1 LSRTSLP
8 IDPLLADIGGALGNS
23 SSLVIEAPPGAGKTT
38 RVPPALLAGGLGQ
51 GEILVLQ
58 PRRLPARLAALRVA
72 EEMGEDVGRTVGYSV
87 RFEDVGSART
97 RIRFMTEGILLRRL
111 LVDPTLR
118 GVSTVMLDEFHERHL
133 ATDLALALLA
143 RLQRGAR
150 PDLRLVVMSATL
162 ESEPV
167 RAFLG
172 GCPGIRSE
180 GRAFPVA
187 IEYPDAPDDRPL
199 AERIASAVR
208 RVHQDGCQG
217 DLLVFLPGAGEIRRA
232 WEQLEPFAQAR
243 NLLVLPLHGDLP
255 PAEQQRAVR
264 PAEQT
269 KVILS
274 TNVAETSVTIPG
286 VVAVIDSGL
295 ARIASHSPW
304 SGLSRLSV
312 GKISQAS
319 AVQRAGRAGRT
330 APGRALRLYPRHD
343 FESRRPYEIPEIRR
357 LDLSEA
363 LLTLAALEVVDASRF
378 EWFETPDAAS
388 LEAGSE
394 LLRKLDAIDHKGGLT
409 DVGRRML
416 RFPTHPRLARLLVE
430 GERRGVGEEAAALA
444 ALLSEGDISDEARA
458 SFGDTR
464 NRPGSAQGADLLER
478 LDRFGQA
485 RAARFDRSRL
495 RGLGVNA
502 RAADSAE
509 RARRQFASALG
520 AARAGE
526 RGSRPAGLPTITRGD
541 GDPARSTAEARRPS
555 GPEATDAAL
564 AMATLTAFPDRVM
577 RRRSPGASQ
586 AILATGGAA
595 EIGPLP
601 PGDLLVAVDAEER
614 TAPTGQKAGR
624 SVVVRLAVA
633 VEPDWLLDLVP
644 AGLAESDSM
653 LWNPDTGRVE
663 CVGRLCYG
671 AVVLDESRRA
681 APPSPAASQILAEAV
696 LASGATTFDILN
708 GSSVSLQVKLEILR
722 AAFPEREV
730 PLLGDEQ
737 IRAMLTAACQGLTSL
752 AEFSAV
758 SVEERLRQAL
768 SPTVVGMLREETP
781 DHVRLPGGRQ
791 ATVNYEAGKPPWIES
806 RLQDFFGMSVGP
818 AICRGRV
825 PITLHLLAPNHRAVQ
840 VTSDLAGF
848 WQKHYPSIRRE
859 LGRRYPR
866 HSWPEDGAT
875 ATPPAPRP
883 RR

>member
-1 LSRTSLP
+1 MVRSLG
-8 IDPLLADIGGALGNS
+8 DA

-38 RVPPALLAGGLGQ
+38 RVPPALLEGGFGK

-87 RFEDVGSART
+87 RFEDVGGSGT

-111 LVDPTLR
+111 LVDPNLQ
-118 GVSTVMLDEFHERHL
+118 GVSTVILDEFHERHL

-162 ESEPV
+162 ESQPV
-167 RAFLG
+167 CEFLG

-187 IEYPDAPDDRPL
+187 IEYPDVPEDRPL

-208 RVHQDGCQG
+208 RAFQDGCQG

-232 WEQLEPFAQAR
+232 WEALEPFAQAK

-255 PAEQQRAVR
+255 PAEQQRSVR
-264 PAEQT
+264 PADRP

-286 VVAVIDSGL
+286 VVAVIDAGL

-304 SGLSRLSV
+304 SGLSRLAV

-319 AVQRAGRAGRT
+319 AIQRAGRAGRT

-363 LLTLAALEVVDASRF
+363 LLTLAALGIGDASRF
-378 EWFETPDAAS
+378 DWFEMPDAAS
-388 LEAGSE
+388 LEAGAS
-394 LLRKLDAIDHKGGLT
+394 LLHKLAAIDGKGGLT
-409 DVGRRML
+409 EIGRRML
-416 RFPTHPRLARLLVE
+416 RFPAHPRLARLLVE
-430 GERRGVGEEAAALA
+430 GERRGVGEDAAALA

-458 SFGDTR
+458 RFGDAR
-464 NRPGSAQGADLLER
+464 NRPGQSEGADLLER

-485 RAARFDRSRL
+485 RGARFDRGRL
-495 RGLGVNA
+495 RGLGVNP
-502 RAADSAE
+502 RAAESADK
-509 RARRQFASALG
+509 ARRQLASALG
-520 AARAGE
+520 RNGVV
-526 RGSRPAGLPTITRGD
+526 RPN
-541 GDPARSTAEARRPS
+541 
-555 GPEATDAAL
+555 GPEAVDAAL

-577 RRRSPGASQ
+577 RRRSPGANQ

-601 PGDLLVAVDAEER
+601 PGDLMVAVDAEER
-614 TAPTGQKAGR
+614 AAPAGQKAGR

-633 VEPDWLLDLVP
+633 IEPDWLLDLVP
-644 AGLAESDSM
+644 AGLSESDTT
-653 LWNPDTGRVE
+653 LWNADTGRAETVA
-663 CVGRLCYG
+663 RLSYG
-671 AVVLDESRRA
+671 AVVLDETRKPSLA
-681 APPSPAASQILAEAV
+681 SPAASQLLAEAV
-696 LASGATTFDILN
+696 LVGRSATGGVLD
-708 GSSVSLQVKLEILR
+708 GSSASLQVKLELLR
-722 AAFPEREV
+722 GAFPERDI
-730 PLLGDEQ
+730 PLLDGEQ
-737 IRAMLTAACQGLTSL
+737 VRGLLTAACEGLTSL
-752 AEFSAV
+752 AGFAAV
-758 SVEERLRQAL
+758 PVEERLRRAL
-768 SPTVVGMLREETP
+768 PPAVVGMLRDETP
-781 DHVRLPGGRQ
+781 EHVRLPGGRQ
-791 ATVNYEAGKPPWIES
+791 APVNYEPGKPPWIES
-806 RLQDFFGMSVGP
+806 RLQDFFGMSTGP

-825 PITLHLLAPNHRAVQ
+825 PLTLHLLAPNYRAVQ

-848 WQKHYPSIRRE
+848 WQKHYPAIRRE

-866 HSWPEDGAT
+866 HAWPEDGAT

>member
-1 LSRTSLP
+1 MTRITLP
-8 IDPLLADIGGALGNS
+8 IDPLLADIVGALGDS
-23 SSLVIEAPPGAGKTT
+23 PSLVIEAPPGAGKTT
-38 RVPPALLAGGLGQ
+38 RVPPALLARLGQ

-72 EEMGEDVGRTVGYSV
+72 EELGEEVGRTVGYSV
-87 RFEDVGSART
+87 RFEDVGGART

-111 LVDPTLR
+111 LADPTLH
-118 GVSTVMLDEFHERHL
+118 GVSTVILDEFHERHL

-143 RLQRGAR
+143 RLQRGGR

-162 ESEPV
+162 ESDPV
-167 RAFLG
+167 REFLG

-187 IEYPDAPDDRPL
+187 VEYPEAPDDRPL
-199 AERIASAVR
+199 ADRIASVVR

-217 DLLVFLPGAGEIRRA
+217 DLLVFLPGAGEIRRV
-232 WEQLEPFAQAR
+232 WEALGPFAQAR

-264 PAEQT
+264 PAERP
-269 KVILS
+269 KIILS

-286 VVAVIDSGL
+286 VVGVVDSGL
-295 ARIASHSPW
+295 ARMASHSPW

-343 FESRRPYEIPEIRR
+343 FESRRPYEIPEVRR

-363 LLTLAALEVVDASRF
+363 LLTLAALEVGDTSRF
-378 EWFETPDAAS
+378 AWFETPDTAS

-394 LLRKLDAIDHKGGLT
+394 LLRRLDAIDKKGGLT
-409 DVGRRML
+409 DIGRCML
-416 RFPTHPRLARLLVE
+416 RFPAHPRLARLLVE
-430 GERRGVGEEAAALA
+430 GERRGVGEDAAALA

-458 SFGDTR
+458 RFGESR
-464 NRPGSAQGADLLER
+464 NRQGSAEGADLLER

-485 RAARFDRSRL
+485 RAARFDRNRL

-502 RAADSAE
+502 RAAESADK
-509 RARRQFASALG
+509 ARRQLANMLG
-520 AARAGE
+520 HPGA
-526 RGSRPAGLPTITRGD
+526 P
-541 GDPARSTAEARRPS
+541 RPS
-555 GPEATDAAL
+555 NPEAVDAAL

-577 RRRSPGASQ
+577 RRRSPGAGQ

-614 TAPTGQKAGR
+614 SGTAGQKVGR

-633 VEPDWLLDLVP
+633 IAPDWLLDLVP
-644 AGLAESDSM
+644 AGLSESQST

-663 CVGRLCYG
+663 VVARLGYG
-671 AVVLDESRRA
+671 AVVLDETRRPASVSPEASRM
-681 APPSPAASQILAEAV
+681 LAEAV
-696 LASGATTFDILN
+696 LA
-708 GSSVSLQVKLEILR
+708 GSSATEGILDASSASLQVKLELLR
-722 AAFPEREV
+722 AAFPERET
-730 PLLGDEQ
+730 PALGGEQ
-737 IRAMLTAACQGLTSL
+737 IRAMVTAACQGLTSL

-758 SVEERLRQAL
+758 PVEERLRLAL
-768 SPTVVGMLREETP
+768 PPAVVGMLREETP
-781 DHVRLPGGRQ
+781 DRVRLPGGRQ

-818 AICRGRV
+818 TICRGRV
-825 PITLHLLAPNHRAVQ
+825 PLTLHLLAPNHRAVQ

-848 WQKHYPSIRRE
+848 WKKHYPAIRRE

-883 RR
+883 HR

>member
-1 LSRTSLP
+1 MSRTSLP
-8 IDPLLADIGGALGNS
+8 IDPLLADIASALAES
-23 SSLVIEAPPGAGKTT
+23 PSLVIEAPPGAGKTT

-72 EEMGEDVGRTVGYSV
+72 EEMGEEVGRTVGYSV
-87 RFEDVGSART
+87 RFEDVGGAYT

-111 LVDPTLR
+111 LVDSTLR
-118 GVSTVMLDEFHERHL
+118 GVSVVILDEFHERHL

-167 RAFLG
+167 REFLG

-187 IEYPDAPDDRPL
+187 VEYPEAPDERPL
-199 AERIASAVR
+199 ADRVVSAVR
-208 RVHQDGCQG
+208 RVHQEGCQG

-232 WEQLEPFAQAR
+232 WEALEPFAQAR

-264 PAEQT
+264 PADRP

-295 ARIASHSPW
+295 ARTASHSPW
-304 SGLSRLSV
+304 SGLSRLAV

-363 LLTLAALEVVDASRF
+363 LLTLAALEVGDTSRF
-378 EWFETPDAAS
+378 DWFEAPDAAS

-394 LLRKLDAIDHKGGLT
+394 LLRKLDAIDGKGGLT
-409 DVGRRML
+409 EIGRRML
-416 RFPTHPRLARLLVE
+416 RFPAHPRLARLLVE
-430 GERRGVGEEAAALA
+430 GERRGVGQDAAALA

-458 SFGDTR
+458 RFGDTR
-464 NRPGSAQGADLLER
+464 NRQGSAEGADLLER

-485 RAARFDRSRL
+485 RAVRFDRNRM
-495 RGLGVNA
+495 RALGVNA
-502 RAADSAE
+502 RAAESAD
-509 RARRQFASALG
+509 RARQQLASALG
-520 AARAGE
+520 RTGA
-526 RGSRPAGLPTITRGD
+526 P
-541 GDPARSTAEARRPS
+541 RPS
-555 GPEATDAAL
+555 GPEAVDAAL

-614 TAPTGQKAGR
+614 AAPAGQKAGR

-644 AGLAESDSM
+644 AGLMESEST
-653 LWNPDTGRVE
+653 LWNPDTRRVE

-671 AVVLDESRRA
+671 AIVLDESRRPA
-681 APPSPAASQILAEAV
+681 LPSPEAGQMLAEAV
-696 LASGATTFDILN
+696 LAGASTTGGLLG
-708 GSSVSLQVKLEILR
+708 GSSTSLQVKLELLR

-730 PLLGDEQ
+730 PLLDGEQ
-737 IRAMLTAACQGLTSL
+737 IRAMLAAACQGLISL

-758 SVEERLRQAL
+758 PVEERLRQAL

-806 RLQDFFGMSVGP
+806 RLQDFFGLNVGP

-825 PITLHLLAPNHRAVQ
+825 PLTLHLLAPNHRAVQ

>member
-1 LSRTSLP
+1 MSRTSLP
-8 IDPLLADIGGALGNS
+8 IDPLLADIARALAES
-23 SSLVIEAPPGAGKTT
+23 PSLVIEAPPGAGKTT
-38 RVPPALLAGGLGQ
+38 RVPPALLAGGLGR

-72 EEMGEDVGRTVGYSV
+72 EEMGEEVGRTVGYSV
-87 RFEDVGSART
+87 RFEDVGGAHT

-118 GVSTVMLDEFHERHL
+118 GVSVVILDEFHERHL

-143 RLQRGAR
+143 RLQRGER

-167 RAFLG
+167 REFLG

-187 IEYPDAPDDRPL
+187 VEYPEAPDERPL
-199 AERIASAVR
+199 ADRIASAVR
-208 RVHQDGCQG
+208 RVHQEGCQG

-232 WEQLEPFAQAR
+232 WEALEPFAQAR

-264 PAEQT
+264 PADRP
-269 KVILS
+269 KIILS

-295 ARIASHSPW
+295 ARTASHSPW
-304 SGLSRLSV
+304 SGLSRLAV

-363 LLTLAALEVVDASRF
+363 LLTLAALEVGDAGRF
-378 EWFETPDAAS
+378 DWFEAPDAAS

-394 LLRKLDAIDHKGGLT
+394 LLRKLDAIDRKGALT
-409 DVGRRML
+409 ELGRSML
-416 RFPTHPRLARLLVE
+416 RFPAHPRLARLLVE
-430 GERRGVGEEAAALA
+430 GEQRGVGQDAAALA

-458 SFGDTR
+458 RFGDTR
-464 NRPGSAQGADLLER
+464 NRQGSAEGADLLER

-485 RAARFDRSRL
+485 RAVRFDHNRMRA
-495 RGLGVNA
+495 LGVNA
-502 RAADSAE
+502 RAAESADK
-509 RARRQFASALG
+509 ARRQLANALG
-520 AARAGE
+520 QTSA
-526 RGSRPAGLPTITRGD
+526 P
-541 GDPARSTAEARRPS
+541 RPS
-555 GPEATDAAL
+555 DPSLVDAAL

-614 TAPTGQKAGR
+614 ATPAGQKAGR

-644 AGLAESDSM
+644 AGLMESEST
-653 LWNPDTGRVE
+653 LWNPDTRRVE
-663 CVGRLCYG
+663 RVGRLCYG
-671 AVVLDESRRA
+671 AIVLDESRRP
-681 APPSPAASQILAEAV
+681 APPSSEASQMLAEAV
-696 LASGATTFDILN
+696 LAGASTTGGLLG
-708 GSSVSLQVKLEILR
+708 GSNTSLQVKLELLR
-722 AAFPEREV
+722 SAFPEREV
-730 PLLGDEQ
+730 PLLDGEQ
-737 IRAMLTAACQGLTSL
+737 IRAMLTAACQGLTGL

-758 SVEERLRQAL
+758 PVEERLRQAL

-825 PITLHLLAPNHRAVQ
+825 PLTLHLLAPNHRAVQ
-840 VTSDLAGF
+840 VTSDLVGF

-875 ATPPAPRP
+875 AAPPAPRP

>member
-1 LSRTSLP
+1 MTEIAR
-8 IDPLLADIGGALGNS
+8 ALRDS

-38 RVPPALLAGGLGQ
+38 RVPPALLEGGFGQ

-87 RFEDVGSART
+87 RFKDVGGSAT

-111 LVDPTLR
+111 LVDPSLR
-118 GVSTVMLDEFHERHL
+118 GVSTVILDEFHERHL

-143 RLQRGAR
+143 RLQREAR
-150 PDLRLVVMSATL
+150 PDLRVVVMSATL
-162 ESEPV
+162 ESAPV
-167 RAFLG
+167 CEFLG

-180 GRAFPVA
+180 GRVFPVTV
-187 IEYPDAPDDRPL
+187 EYPDVPEDRPL
-199 AERIASAVR
+199 ADRIASAVR
-208 RVHQDGCQG
+208 RIYQDMSG

-232 WEQLEPFAQAR
+232 WEALEPFAQAK

-264 PAEQT
+264 PGDRP

-304 SGLSRLSV
+304 SGLSRLAV

-343 FESRRPYEIPEIRR
+343 FDSRRPYEIPEIRR

-363 LLTLAALEVVDASRF
+363 LLTLAALGVGDASRF

-388 LEAGSE
+388 IEAGTV
-394 LLRKLDAIDHKGGLT
+394 LLQKLAAIDAKGSLT
-409 DVGRRML
+409 DIGRRML

-430 GERRGVGEEAAALA
+430 GERRGVGEDAAALA
-444 ALLSEGDISDEARA
+444 AMLSEGDISDEARA
-458 SFGDTR
+458 RFGDTR
-464 NRPGSAQGADLLER
+464 NRQGPVEGADLLER

-485 RAARFDRSRL
+485 RSARFDRGRL

-502 RAADSAE
+502 RAAESADK
-509 RARRQFASALG
+509 ARRQLANALG
-520 AARAGE
+520 
-526 RGSRPAGLPTITRGD
+526 
-541 GDPARSTAEARRPS
+541 RSGASRPS
-555 GPEATDAAL
+555 GPEAVDAAL
-564 AMATLTAFPDRVM
+564 AMATLTAFPDRVI

-601 PGDLLVAVDAEER
+601 PGDLMVAVDAEER
-614 TAPTGQKAGR
+614 AALAGQKAGR

-633 VEPDWLLDLVP
+633 IEPEWLLDLVP
-644 AGLAESDSM
+644 DGLTESEAT

-663 CVGRLCYG
+663 IVARLGYG

-681 APPSPAASQILAEAV
+681 APPSPEASQMLAEAV
-696 LASGATTFDILN
+696 LSGGSTKGGVLD
-708 GSSVSLQVKLEILR
+708 GSSTSLQVKLELLR
-722 AAFPEREV
+722 KAFPEREI
-730 PLLGDEQ
+730 PELDGDQ
-737 IRAMLTAACQGLTSL
+737 IRGLLTAACEGLTSL

-758 SVEERLRQAL
+758 PVEERLRRAL
-768 SPTVVGMLREETP
+768 LPSVVGLLREETP
-781 DHVRLPGGRQ
+781 EHVRLPGGRQ
-791 ATVNYEAGKPPWIES
+791 AQVNYEQGKPPWIES
-806 RLQDFFGMSVGP
+806 RLQDFFGMITGP

-825 PITLHLLAPNHRAVQ
+825 PLTLHLLAPNHRAVQ
-840 VTSDLAGF
+840 VTSDLTGF
-848 WQKHYPSIRRE
+848 WQKHYPAIRRE

-866 HSWPEDGAT
+866 HAWPEDGAT
-875 ATPPAPRP
+875 ATPPAPP
-883 RR
+883 KPSPQRR

>member
-1 LSRTSLP
+1 M
-8 IDPLLADIGGALGNS
+8 
-23 SSLVIEAPPGAGKTT
+23 VIEAPPGAGKTT
-38 RVPPALLAGGLGQ
+38 RVPPALLEGGFGQ

-87 RFEDVGSART
+87 RFEDVGGSAT

-111 LVDPTLR
+111 LVDPTLQ
-118 GVSTVMLDEFHERHL
+118 GVSTVILDEFHERHL

-143 RLQRGAR
+143 RLQRSAR

-167 RAFLG
+167 REFLG

-180 GRAFPVA
+180 GRAYPVA
-187 IEYPDAPDDRPL
+187 IDYPDMPEDRPL
-199 AERIASAVR
+199 ADRIASAVR
-208 RVHQDGCQG
+208 RAFQEGCQG
-217 DLLVFLPGAGEIRRA
+217 DVLVFLPGAGEIRRA
-232 WEQLEPFAQAR
+232 WEALEVFAQTR

-264 PAEQT
+264 PADRT

-295 ARIASHSPW
+295 ARSASHSPW

-319 AVQRAGRAGRT
+319 AIQRAGRAGRT
-330 APGRALRLYPRHD
+330 APGRALRLFPRHD

-363 LLTLAALEVVDASRF
+363 LLTLAALGVGDASRF
-378 EWFETPDAAS
+378 EWFETPDAAA
-388 LEAGSE
+388 LEAGTE
-394 LLRKLDAIDHKGGLT
+394 LLHKLAAMDDRGGLT
-409 DVGRRML
+409 DIGRRML
-416 RFPTHPRLARLLVE
+416 RFPAHPRLARLLVE
-430 GERRGVGEEAAALA
+430 GERRGVGEDAAALA

-458 SFGDTR
+458 RFGDAR
-464 NRPGSAQGADLLER
+464 NRQGPTEGADLLER

-485 RAARFDRSRL
+485 RSARFDRSRL
-495 RGLGVNA
+495 RGLGVNP
-502 RAADSAE
+502 RAAESADK
-509 RARRQFASALG
+509 ARRQLVSALSG
-520 AARAGE
+520 RNTI
-526 RGSRPAGLPTITRGD
+526 LP
-541 GDPARSTAEARRPS
+541 RPS
-555 GPEATDAAL
+555 GAEAVDAAL

-601 PGDLLVAVDAEER
+601 PGDLMVAVDAEER
-614 TAPTGQKAGR
+614 TAPAGQKAGR

-633 VEPDWLLDLVP
+633 IEQDWLLDLVP
-644 AGLAESDSM
+644 AGLSEAETTS
-653 LWNPDTGRVE
+653 WNPETGRVE
-663 CVGRLCYG
+663 TVARLCYG
-671 AVVLDESRRA
+671 AVVLDETRRPAPASPEASRM
-681 APPSPAASQILAEAV
+681 LAEAV
-696 LASGATTFDILN
+696 LAGGSATAGILD
-708 GSSVSLQVKLEILR
+708 GSTTSLQVKLEILQG
-722 AAFPEREV
+722 AFPEREI
-730 PLLGDEQ
+730 PRLDGEQ
-737 IRAMLTAACQGLTSL
+737 IRSMLTAACEGLTSM

-758 SVEERLRQAL
+758 PVEERLRRAL
-768 SPTVVGMLREETP
+768 SPAVVGMLREETP
-781 DHVRLPGGRQ
+781 EHVRLPGGRQ
-791 ATVNYEAGKPPWIES
+791 APVSYEQGKPPWIES
-806 RLQDFFGMSVGP
+806 RLQDFFGMRVGP

-825 PITLHLLAPNHRAVQ
+825 PLTLHLLAPNYRAVQ

-848 WQKHYPSIRRE
+848 WQKHYPAIRRE

-866 HSWPEDGAT
+866 HAWPEDGAT
-875 ATPPAPRP
+875 ATPSPPRP

>member
-1 LSRTSLP
+1 MSRSSLP
-8 IDPLLADIGGALGNS
+8 IDPLLAEMVRALADA

-38 RVPPALLAGGLGQ
+38 RVPPALLEGSFGK

-87 RFEDVGSART
+87 RFEDVGSQAT

-111 LVDPTLR
+111 LVDKTLR
-118 GVSTVMLDEFHERHL
+118 GVSTVILDEFHERHL

-143 RLQRGAR
+143 RLQRESR

-162 ESEPV
+162 ESQPV
-167 RAFLG
+167 CDFLG

-187 IEYPDAPDDRPL
+187 IEYPDVPEDRPL

-208 RVHQDGCQG
+208 RAFQDGCQG

-232 WEQLEPFAQAR
+232 WEALEPFAQAK

-255 PAEQQRAVR
+255 PVEQQRAVQPADR
-264 PAEQT
+264 P
-269 KVILS
+269 KIILS

-304 SGLSRLSV
+304 SGLSRLTV

-319 AVQRAGRAGRT
+319 AIQRAGRAGRT
-330 APGRALRLYPRHD
+330 APGRAMRLYPRHD

-363 LLTLAALEVVDASRF
+363 LLTLAALGIGDATRF
-378 EWFETPDAAS
+378 DWFETPDAAS
-388 LEAGSE
+388 LEAGTV
-394 LLRKLDAIDHKGGLT
+394 LLQKLAAIDGKGGLT
-409 DVGRRML
+409 EVGRRML
-416 RFPTHPRLARLLVE
+416 RFPAHPRLARLLVE
-430 GERRGVGEEAAALA
+430 GERRGVGEDAAALA
-444 ALLSEGDISDEARA
+444 ALLSEGDISDEAKAR
-458 SFGDTR
+458 FGDAR
-464 NRPGSAQGADLLER
+464 NRQGQTEGADLLER

-485 RAARFDRSRL
+485 RSARFDRGRL

-502 RAADSAE
+502 RAAESADK
-509 RARRQFASALG
+509 ARRQLASALG
-520 AARAGE
+520 RSE
-526 RGSRPAGLPTITRGD
+526 VPRPND
-541 GDPARSTAEARRPS
+541 
-555 GPEATDAAL
+555 PEAVDAAL

-601 PGDLLVAVDAEER
+601 PGDLMVAVDAEER
-614 TAPTGQKAGR
+614 AAPVGQKAGR

-633 VEPDWLLDLVP
+633 IEPDWLLDLVP
-644 AGLAESDSM
+644 RGLSESDTT
-653 LWNPDTGRVE
+653 LWNPDTGRVDT
-663 CVGRLCYG
+663 VARLCYG
-671 AVVLDESRRA
+671 AVVLDETRKPA
-681 APPSPAASQILAEAV
+681 LASPTASQMLAEAV
-696 LASGATTFDILN
+696 LAGGPSSTGGVLDGSGT
-708 GSSVSLQVKLEILR
+708 SLQVKLELLR
-722 AAFPEREV
+722 GAFPERDI
-730 PLLGDEQ
+730 PLIDGDQ
-737 IRAMLTAACQGLTSL
+737 IRGLLTASCEGLTSL
-752 AEFSAV
+752 AEFAAV
-758 SVEERLRQAL
+758 PVEERLRRAL
-768 SPTVVGMLREETP
+768 SPAVVGMLRDETP
-781 DHVRLPGGRQ
+781 EHVRLPGGRQ
-791 ATVNYEAGKPPWIES
+791 APVNYEPGKPPWIES
-806 RLQDFFGMSVGP
+806 RLQDFFGMSTGP

-825 PITLHLLAPNHRAVQ
+825 PLTLHLLAPNYRAVQ

-848 WQKHYPSIRRE
+848 WQKHYPAIRRE

-866 HSWPEDGAT
+866 HAWPEDGAT
-875 ATPPAPRP
+875 ATPPPPRP

>member
-1 LSRTSLP
+1 
-8 IDPLLADIGGALGNS
+8 LADVVRALGDA

-38 RVPPALLAGGLGQ
+38 RVPPALLAGGFGK
-51 GEILVLQ
+51 GDILVLQ

-87 RFEDVGSART
+87 RFEDVGSQAT

-118 GVSTVMLDEFHERHL
+118 GVSTVILDEFHERHL

-143 RLQRGAR
+143 RLQRASR

-162 ESEPV
+162 DSQPV
-167 RAFLG
+167 REYLG

-187 IEYPDAPDDRPL
+187 IEYPDVPEDRPL
-199 AERIASAVR
+199 AERIVSAVR
-208 RVHQDGCQG
+208 RVFQDGGQG

-232 WEQLEPFAQAR
+232 WEALEPFAQAK

-264 PAEQT
+264 PADRP
-269 KVILS
+269 KIILS

-286 VVAVIDSGL
+286 VVAVIDAGL

-304 SGLSRLSV
+304 SGLSRLAV

-319 AVQRAGRAGRT
+319 AIQRAGRAGRT

-343 FESRRPYEIPEIRR
+343 YESRRPYEIPEIRR

-363 LLTLAALEVVDASRF
+363 LLTLAALGVGDASRF
-378 EWFETPDAAS
+378 DWFDMPDAAS
-388 LEAGSE
+388 LEAGTT
-394 LLRKLDAIDHKGGLT
+394 LLQKLAAIDSKGGLT
-409 DVGRRML
+409 EVGRRML
-416 RFPTHPRLARLLVE
+416 RFPAHPRLARLLVE
-430 GERRGVGEEAAALA
+430 GERRGVGEDAAALA

-458 SFGDTR
+458 RFGDAR
-464 NRPGSAQGADLLER
+464 NRQGQSEGADLLER

-485 RAARFDRSRL
+485 RSARFDRGRL
-495 RGLGVNA
+495 RGLGVNP
-502 RAADSAE
+502 RAAESADK
-509 RARRQFASALG
+509 ARRQLANALG
-520 AARAGE
+520 RGGE
-526 RGSRPAGLPTITRGD
+526 A
-541 GDPARSTAEARRPS
+541 RPS
-555 GPEATDAAL
+555 GPEAVDAAL

-601 PGDLLVAVDAEER
+601 PGDLMVAVDAEER
-614 TAPTGQKAGR
+614 AAPAGQKAGR

-633 VEPDWLLDLVP
+633 IEPDWLLDLVP
-644 AGLAESDSM
+644 AGLSESDTT
-653 LWNPDTGRVE
+653 LWNADTGRVE
-663 CVGRLCYG
+663 SVARLCYG
-671 AVVLDESRRA
+671 AVVLDETRKP
-681 APPSPAASQILAEAV
+681 APASPAASQLLAEAV
-696 LASGATTFDILN
+696 LAGGSATGGVLD
-708 GSSVSLQVKLEILR
+708 GSSASLQVKLELLR
-722 AAFPEREV
+722 GAFPEREI
-730 PLLGDEQ
+730 PHLDGEQ
-737 IRAMLTAACQGLTSL
+737 IRGLLTAACEGLTSL
-752 AEFSAV
+752 AEFATV
-758 SVEERLRQAL
+758 PVEERLRRAL
-768 SPTVVGMLREETP
+768 SPAVVGMLREETP
-781 DHVRLPGGRQ
+781 EHVRLPGGRQ
-791 ATVNYEAGKPPWIES
+791 APVNYEPGKPPWIES
-806 RLQDFFGMSVGP
+806 RLQDFFGMSTGP

-825 PITLHLLAPNHRAVQ
+825 PLTLHLLAPNYRAVQ

-848 WQKHYPSIRRE
+848 WQKHYPAIRRE

-866 HSWPEDGAT
+866 HAWPEDGAT
-875 ATPPAPRP
+875 ATPPPPRP
-883 RR
+883 PRR

>member
-1 LSRTSLP
+1 MSRSSLP
-8 IDPLLADIGGALGNS
+8 IDPLLAEIASALRES
-23 SSLVIEAPPGAGKTT
+23 PSVVIEAPPGAGKTT
-38 RVPPALLAGGLGQ
+38 RVPPALLHGGFGQ

-87 RFEDVGSART
+87 RFEDVGGPAT

-118 GVSTVMLDEFHERHL
+118 GVTTVILDEFHERHL

-143 RLQRGAR
+143 RLQQGAR

-167 RAFLG
+167 REFLG

-180 GRAFPVA
+180 GRAYPVA
-187 IEYPDAPDDRPL
+187 IEYPDVPEDRPL
-199 AERIASAVR
+199 ADRIASAVR
-208 RVHQDGCQG
+208 RVHQEGCQG

-232 WEQLEPFAQAR
+232 WEALEVFAQTK

-264 PAEQT
+264 PADRF

-295 ARIASHSPW
+295 ARTASHSPW

-319 AVQRAGRAGRT
+319 AIQRAGRAGRT
-330 APGRALRLYPRHD
+330 APGRALRLFPRHD

-363 LLTLAALEVVDASRF
+363 LLTLAALGVGDASRF

-388 LEAGSE
+388 LEAGTA
-394 LLRKLDAIDHKGGLT
+394 LLQKLAAIDDRGGLT
-409 DVGRRML
+409 DIGRRML
-416 RFPTHPRLARLLVE
+416 SFPAHPRLARLLVE
-430 GERRGVGEEAAALA
+430 GERRGVGEDAAALA

-458 SFGDTR
+458 RFGDAR
-464 NRPGSAQGADLLER
+464 NRQGPVEGADLLER

-485 RAARFDRSRL
+485 RSARFDPRRL
-495 RGLGVNA
+495 RGLGVNP
-502 RAADSAE
+502 RAAESAD
-509 RARRQFASALG
+509 RARRQLASALG
-520 AARAGE
+520 KAEAAR
-526 RGSRPAGLPTITRGD
+526 PN
-541 GDPARSTAEARRPS
+541 
-555 GPEATDAAL
+555 GPEAVDAAL

-614 TAPTGQKAGR
+614 AALAGQKAGR

-633 VEPDWLLDLVP
+633 IEPDWLLDLVP
-644 AGLAESDSM
+644 AGLSESEATS
-653 LWNPDTGRVE
+653 WNPETGRVE
-663 CVGRLCYG
+663 TVGRLCYG
-671 AVVLDESRRA
+671 AVVLDETRRPA
-681 APPSPAASQILAEAV
+681 LASPETSKMLADAV
-696 LASGATTFDILN
+696 LAGDSETSGILD
-708 GSSVSLQVKLEILR
+708 GSSASLQVKLELLR
-722 AAFPEREV
+722 GAFPERDI
-730 PLLGDEQ
+730 PHLDGEQ
-737 IRAMLTAACQGLTSL
+737 IHSLLTAACEGLTCL
-752 AEFSAV
+752 AELSAV
-758 SVEERLRQAL
+758 PVEERLRRAL
-768 SPTVVGMLREETP
+768 SPAVVGMLREETP
-781 DHVRLPGGRQ
+781 EHVRLPGGRQ
-791 ATVNYEAGKPPWIES
+791 APVNYEQGKPPWIES
-806 RLQDFFGMSVGP
+806 RLQDFFGMSTGP

-825 PITLHLLAPNHRAVQ
+825 PLTLHLLAPNYRAVQ

-848 WQKHYPSIRRE
+848 WQKHYPAIRRE

-866 HSWPEDGAT
+866 HAWPEDGAT
-875 ATPPAPRP
+875 ATPPPPRKSSP
-883 RR
+883 HRH